1 MAARVPCHS
10 GKPYDAVRAG
20 GPANLLVRRRFSKS
34 AHARSTKRWRRCTSN
49 PTCLRLHAPSADYLR
64 RADSTRHALTNC
76 SLFTASALLVLV
88 AEERSSPVSTLSVSE
103 TSTVQGWM
111 VLSQLAGKSIRT
123 QCRYPTPP
131 SSPSPSE
138 VPQLATFST
147 LLRPT
152 RTKIRRVDPR
162 LRQCLRLLHPVRC
175 KAHQSPVSAN
185 PPSCASRTLADMV
198 QVEAAAHPA
207 DRKWRPL
214 QHRHTQVDVGLG

>member
-20 GPANLLVRRRFSKS
+20 GPAHLLVRRRFSKS
-34 AHARSTKRWRRCTSN
+34 AHARSTKRWRGCTSN
-49 PTCLRLHAPSADYLR
+49 PNFLRLHAPSADHLR

-76 SLFTASALLVLV
+76 SLFTASA
-88 AEERSSPVSTLSVSE
+88 EERSSPSSTLNVSK
-103 TSTVQGWM
+103 TSTVQGWL

-123 QCRYPTPP
+123 QFRYPTPP

-138 VPQLATFST
+138 MPQLATFST

-162 LRQCLRLLHPVRC
+162 LRQCLRLLHRVRC

-214 QHRHTQVDVGLG
+214 QHRHTQMDVGSG